1 MSRYGI
7 DYYGI
12 GYYGSDNPIK
22 FDATPF
28 TANPYDHGQIQL
40 SWTNPTGNWS
50 DLVIVR
56 NQYGFPVD
64 PYDGLQIY
72 TAKQSDHA
80 APELPKADS
89 GLVPGTYYYYS
100 IFVLSL
106 TQYNWVKAGD
116 AIGLAVYDYGYTE
129 KMYNYL
135 PEIYRISSPY
145 TPTASQWDNYIL
157 KGFLKNFGFQLDYT
171 QNLAE
176 RVMDKY
182 NVEKVSGKLIPVML
196 NQFGYDYEPAI
207 GMQQNRIMLRDSLI
221 LTKQKG
227 SKAGLLA
234 YLKAFT
240 GWGVSV
246 PLSTTPNPSVSGIS
260 VSHNLMLDYND
271 SSFEESTG
279 HWTSIDGSADY
290 DQLPVK
296 QIKNLSLTSNVATV
310 YIGANNYDVGNQVTI
325 TGLPYP
331 LFNNNTY
338 TITDVDQ
345 TSYISFAQTS
355 SDLTLSSGYNVFS
368 GQYGIVTPS
377 PAPWSES
384 TAPALFPNKTKGV
397 MAVYNTK
404 PSTTASLNIFCG
416 DDAPI
421 NKGIPVT
428 AGTTYSFSIY
438 ASKGSF
444 SAKNVTAKIKWFD
457 RFGALISTSSGSAVS
472 DNTTA
477 FSSSYRPY
485 ITDVAPTGAYYAT
498 PGMTI
503 ASVGGYNTLEHHYFD
518 AAQFEA
524 SSSVTS
530 FDEARQLHITM
541 RANRINEIT
550 NPNFASVVAP
560 WTVSGSATT
569 SIDVATQEPNS
580 ETFTIVSTTIVSNIA
595 TVTLSKSHSIK
606 ATANVYISG
615 VSGTGVTAANYNGTR
630 TVTDVTNT
638 SFSFAVTASD
648 QVETPTSGT
657 VYRSGH
663 LLKLTGNGST
673 PVVIKSWDGSTNSQL
688 FNIYYP
694 NTSYTFSAY
703 VKATSST
710 ESVVAKINW
719 YSAAHTLISTS
730 ASSVFA
736 VDGTQWVR
744 PYVTGTAPAT
754 AAYASVELDWSTVT
768 SGDILYVDQT
778 VFENSGNLLPYFDGS
793 GGPGAVS
800 DFVWEGN
807 VLNAARSHYY
817 KNKTAVQVRLF
828 SSTLLQQITLGSTV
842 AIYLAQP
849 NT

>member
-28 TANPYDHGQIQL
+28 TATPYDHGQIAL
-40 SWTNPTGNWS
+40 AWTTPTGNWS
-50 DLVIVR
+50 DLIIVR

-64 PYDGLQIY
+64 QYDGVQIY
-72 TAKQSDHA
+72 TAKQSDNA
-80 APELPKADS
+80 RSAYAPDS
-89 GLVPGTYYYYS
+89 GLVPGTFYYYS

-129 KMYNYL
+129 KMYDYL
-135 PEIYRISSPY
+135 PEVYRIESPY

-176 RVMDKY
+176 RVLDKY
-182 NVEKVSGKLIPVML
+182 NVEKVSGKLIPTML

-207 GMQQNRIMLRDSLI
+207 GMQQNRIMLRDSVV

-240 GWGVSV
+240 GWGVPA
-246 PLSTTPNPSVSGIS
+246 PLDTTPNPSTNGITTG
-260 VSHNLMLDYND
+260 HNLMLDYND

-279 HWTSIDGSADY
+279 HWVSIDGSADY

-296 QIKNLSLTSNVATV
+296 NINTLSLTSNVATL
-310 YIGANNYDVGNQVTI
+310 YIGDNNYDVGNQVTV

-338 TITDVDQ
+338 TITAVDQ
-345 TSYISFAQTS
+345 SSYISFAQTGTNIP
-355 SDLTLSSGYNVFS
+355 LTSGYNVS
-368 GQYGIVTPS
+368 TGQYGLVTPS
-377 PAPWSES
+377 PAPWVES
-384 TAPALFPNKTKGV
+384 TAPALFPNKTKGI
-397 MAVYNTK
+397 MAVYNTL

-416 DDAPI
+416 DDAPVT
-421 NKGIPVT
+421 KGIPVT

-444 SAKNVTAKIKWFD
+444 GAKNVTAKIKWFN
-457 RFGALISTSSGSAVS
+457 RFGALISTSSGTAVS
-472 DNTTA
+472 DNTTT

-485 ITDVAPTGAYYAT
+485 VTDQAPTGAYYAT
-498 PGMTI
+498 PGLTI
-503 ASVGGYNTLEHHYFD
+503 ASVAGYSTLEHHYFD
-518 AAQFEA
+518 SAQFEA
-524 SSSVTS
+524 SATVTD
-530 FDEARQLHITM
+530 FDEARQIHITM
-541 RANRINEIT
+541 RASRINEIT
-550 NPNFASVVAP
+550 NPNFASVVTP
-560 WTVSGSATT
+560 WAASGSTTT

-580 ETFTIVSTTIVSNIA
+580 ETFTVVSTQIASNVA

-606 ATANVYISG
+606 TTSNVYISG
-615 VSGTGVTAANYNGTR
+615 ITGTGVTEANYNGTR
-630 TVTDVTNT
+630 TVTAVTNT
-638 SFSFAVTASD
+638 SFSFAVTATD
-648 QVETPTSGT
+648 QTLTTTTGT

-663 LLKLTGNGST
+663 LLKLTGNGT
-673 PVVIKSWDGSTNSQL
+673 TAVTVKSWDGSTTSQL

-694 NTSYTFSAY
+694 STSYTFSAY
-703 VKATSST
+703 VKTASST
-710 ESVVAKINW
+710 ESVVVKINW
-719 YSAAHTLISTS
+719 YNITHTLISSSSSDATS
-730 ASSVFA
+730 I
-736 VDGTQWVR
+736 DGTQWWR
-744 PYVTGTAPAT
+744 PYVTAAAPAT
-754 AAYASVELDWSTVT
+754 AAYASVEIDWSTVT

-778 VFENSGNLLPYFDGS
+778 LFENSGNLLPYFDGS
-793 GGPGAVS
+793 GGPGATY
-800 DFVWEGN
+800 DFVWEGD

-817 KNKTAVQVRLF
+817 KNRVAVQARLY

-849 NT
+849 QT